1 MCGVDA
7 SVPQGIGARSS
18 RTARERWIPRKLA
31 AGKTLGMPGQAKLGL
46 SRGGVNALRYS
57 AALQASP

>member
-1 MCGVDA
+1 MARAIDA
-7 SVPQGIGARSS
+7 PVQPDGMGK
-18 RTARERWIPRKLA
+18 RWIPRGLA